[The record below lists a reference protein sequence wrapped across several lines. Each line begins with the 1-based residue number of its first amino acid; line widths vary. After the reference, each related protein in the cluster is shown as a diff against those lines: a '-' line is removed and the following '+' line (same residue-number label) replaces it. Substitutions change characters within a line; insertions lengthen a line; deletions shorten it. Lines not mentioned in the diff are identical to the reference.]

1 MHPAKFPLPLVV
13 EIGGSRQLRLFLITA
28 HIAGVSALF
37 LAALPPVSQWSG
49 AVLLTISLLLH
60 FRPRSSFRLRGDEE
74 GKLMVWWE
82 GKWQPTRIANSSVVL
97 PFCVVLRLGYANQRR
112 YRNLVVLPD
121 SLPATDFRRLRVW
134 LRWRL
139 KHEAST
145 PEAVNELHN
154 Q

>member
-1 MHPAKFPLPLVV
+1 MHLTKFPLPLVV
-13 EIGGSRQLRLFLITA
+13 EIIDSRQLRLFVFTA
-28 HIAGVSALF
+28 HIAGISALF
-37 LAALPPVSQWSG
+37 LAALPPVTQWSG

-60 FRPRSSFRLRGDEE
+60 FRPRSNFRLHGDEE
-74 GKLMVWWE
+74 GKLMLWRE
-82 GKWQPTRIANSSVVL
+82 GKWQATRMANSSVVW
-97 PFCVVLRLGYANQRR
+97 PFFIVLRLATAHQRR
-112 YRNLVVLPD
+112 YSNLVVLPD

-145 PEAVNELHN
+145 SEAVSALPN

>member
-1 MHPAKFPLPLVV
+1 MHPAKFALPLVV
-13 EIGGSRQLRLFLITA
+13 EIFDSRQLRLFLITA
-28 HIAGVSALF
+28 HIAGVCALF

-49 AVLLTISLLLH
+49 AFLLTISLLLH
-60 FRPRSSFRLRGDEE
+60 FRPRPCFRLRADAE
-74 GKLMVWWE
+74 GKMMVWRE

-97 PFCVVLRLGYANQRR
+97 PCCVVLRLAFANQRR
-112 YRNLVVLPD
+112 YRNLVALPD

-139 KHEAST
+139 KHEASI
-145 PEAVNELHN
+145 PEAVSEQNN